1 MTAFTVP
8 LTPDRIIL
16 VIKNPGIE
24 ESLWQEMEKITLPFT
39 LRLWVCLLMTLL
51 VTSLF
56 GVWFSDYPRLRHVRR
71 LSGQRRSKSAYLRM
85 GLDRLL
91 HNGMNFCSAGVQEDA
106 GASLPSKLLMFGFGV
121 IILTRQVV
129 VLRCNLTREL
139 GRLSLS
145 SSISFALFSSF
156 LCCMVASL
164 PALA

>member
-1 MTAFTVP
+1 MAAFTVP
-8 LTPDRIIL
+8 LLSDRTVL
-16 VIKNPGIE
+16 VIKNPGME
-24 ESLWQEMEKITLPFT
+24 ESLWQEMRKVTMPFT
-39 LRLWVCLLMTLL
+39 LGLWVCLMTTLV

-56 GVWFSDYPRLRHVRR
+56 GLWFSDYPSLRDVNRIP
-71 LSGQRRSKSAYLRM
+71 GQRRSKSAYLRM
-85 GLDRLL
+85 AFDRLL
-91 HNGMNFCSAGVQEDA
+91 QNGMNFCSAGVQEDA
-106 GASLPSKLLMFGFGV
+106 GASLPSKLLMFGFGF